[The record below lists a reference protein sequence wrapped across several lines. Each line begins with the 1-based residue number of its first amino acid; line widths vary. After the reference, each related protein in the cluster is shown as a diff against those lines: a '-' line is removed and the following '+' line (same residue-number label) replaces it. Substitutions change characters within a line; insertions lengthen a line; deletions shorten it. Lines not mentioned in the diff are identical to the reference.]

1 MEGKPTAART
11 SGPAAGPAASS
22 AADQGADPQVAQAAG
37 QGAGT
42 EAAPASGQG
51 VGPQAGA
58 VVPTIAG
65 RDERLAPISRVTR
78 ALQRPEL
85 GALLGAAAIFLIFA
99 TTDSTPQHLWLTQTG
114 VAAWSAQAAFFGI
127 MAVPVGLLMIGGE
140 FDLSAGVMTGAAAIV
155 MALLVGRLHWNAW
168 AAIAGT
174 FAFAAAIGLLN
185 GFVVVKSKL
194 PSFIVTLATF
204 FVLRGTSVGGVLL
217 LNHGSTEVGVTG
229 TAHPG
234 LESAKTIFGNS
245 LWASESVR
253 SGYQIAV
260 LWFIGVTAI
269 AAWILARTTF
279 GNWIFAVGGDANAA
293 RNVGVPVTRTKILL
307 FLATAM
313 SAGLVGI
320 ISFTQ
325 ASSAVS
331 EQGVGYEFFY
341 IIAAVV
347 GGCLLTG
354 GYGSAIGA
362 ALGACIIGMA
372 FEGVIYAG
380 WDSSWDFTFLGVVLF
395 LAVVVNTV
403 IYRRAL
409 KARR

>member
-1 MEGKPTAART
+1 MEVKPTAV
-11 SGPAAGPAASS
+11 PAAGP
-22 AADQGADPQVAQAAG
+22 PVQAA
-37 QGAGT
+37 
-42 EAAPASGQG
+42 
-51 VGPQAGA
+51 
-58 VVPTIAG
+58 AG
-65 RDERLAPISRVTR
+65 RDERLAQISRLTR

-85 GALLGAAAIFLIFA
+85 GALLGAAVIFLIFA
-99 TTDSTPQHLWLTQTG
+99 STDSTPHHLWLTQTG
-114 VAAWSAQAAFFGI
+114 LAAWSAQASFYGI

-140 FDLSAGVMTGAAAIV
+140 FDLSAGVMTGATAIV

-174 FAFAAAIGLLN
+174 FAFSAMIGLLN

-217 LNHGSTEVGVTG
+217 VNHGSTQVGLTG
-229 TAHPG
+229 TSHPG
-234 LESAKTIFGNS
+234 LASAKTIFGNS
-245 LWASESVR
+245 LWASASVR
-253 SGYQIAV
+253 SGYQVAV
-260 LWFIGVTAI
+260 FWFIGVTAI
-269 AAWILARTTF
+269 AALVLARTTF
-279 GNWIFAVGGDANAA
+279 GNWIFASGGDADAA
-293 RNVGVPVTRTKILL
+293 RNVGVPVNRTKILL
-307 FLATAM
+307 FVATSMA
-313 SAGLVGI
+313 AGLVGVI
-320 ISFTQ
+320 TFTQ

-354 GYGSAIGA
+354 GYGSAFGA
-362 ALGACIIGMA
+362 AVGACIIGMA

-380 WDSSWDFTFLGVVLF
+380 WNSSWDFTFLGVVLF

-403 IYRRAL
+403 IYRRAVR
-409 KARR
+409 ARR